1 MTKKTAK
8 KKNLIFVIVAV
19 VALVVA
25 GGIGL
30 LLLFFWSPNVKGS
43 PQTIQVQVVDGQPTV
58 VVQHGGDYGYDFKL
72 EQQLNGGFVT
82 VCVVHSNINTLKIE
96 PSLDVHLG
104 ETYRFSARW
113 TYKNKVGAFGTTTLW
128 QPEKNLAQVDTDG
141 VHFDENS
148 NTLTWQ
154 AVPQADFYNILALSL
169 QNGQRRTISNVEQT
183 SCNLATLGRGE
194 YQIFVQACS
203 HNEKILPSVVEF
215 GKVEI
220 VQKNQ
225 ILSANLLGSG
235 AIAVVCTQDASEFE
249 IFADGTSCGKVV
261 GNATKLGGGNWQI
274 MLLDAKLALA
284 GVNTK
289 TAKIEICS
297 YAQPYMPQSEKVVVT
312 KN

>member
-1 MTKKTAK
+1 MTKKK
-8 KKNLIFVIVAV
+8 KIAVSVIVAV
-19 VALVVA
+19 VALLVA

-30 LLLFFWSPNVKGS
+30 ALLLFWSPNVGGA
-43 PQTIQVQVVDGQPTV
+43 PQTIAVQVVDGQPSIV
-58 VVQHGGDYGYDFKL
+58 AEHGGDYGYDFKL
-72 EQQLNGGFVT
+72 EQQIGGKFVT
-82 VCVVHSNINTLKIE
+82 VCVVHSGTNTLKIQ

-113 TYKNKVGAFGTTTLW
+113 TNKHKVGAFGATALW
-128 QPEKNLAQVDTDG
+128 QPEKTLAQVDTQG
-141 VHFDENS
+141 VHFDENTNS
-148 NTLTWQ
+148 LSWQ
-154 AVPQADFYNILALSL
+154 AVPQADFYNILAISL
-169 QNGQRRTISNVEQT
+169 QNGQQQTIVDVEQT
-183 SCNLATLGRGE
+183 TCSLAALGPGE

-203 HNEKILPSVVEF
+203 HNERILPSVVEF

-220 VQKNQ
+220 VLDNQ

-261 GNATKLGGGNWQI
+261 GNATKFSSGNWQV

-284 GVNTK
+284 GVNTR

-297 YAQPYMPQSEKVVVT
+297 CAQPYMPQSEKVVVV
-312 KN
+312 KS